1 MVGLGFEITGE
12 IGSNR
17 IDATWQAEGDACR
30 VVSDACDT
38 SGNGQI
44 SYSEPDV
51 SVDVGRLRAGDFSPA
66 QDAHVRLTNF
76 RYHLNQL
83 LIDLYAYLQLDWDI
97 DIWPVNTS
105 GTFKTPPL
113 LIYSFAQTLP
123 IYPEF
128 SVHAGT
134 PDALRTGPIPVVS
147 PIQITKTA
155 DKVLPVPIG
164 DVVTVTSIVRNVGTR
179 SLSEV
184 TIIDNG
190 TEITRGAT
198 LPGSNLSTFHQSAHR
213 DSRERSEKRNSSS
226 RVVTMG
232 TAGW

>member
-1 MVGLGFEITGE
+1 MLGTVDLDPDATGMKVSIWDGYFMVGLGFEITGE

-83 LIDLYAYLQLDWDI
+83 
-97 DIWPVNTS
+97 
-105 GTFKTPPL
+105 
-113 LIYSFAQTLP
+113 
-123 IYPEF
+123 
-128 SVHAGT
+128 
-134 PDALRTGPIPVVS
+134 
-147 PIQITKTA
+147 A
-155 DKVLPVPIG
+155 D
-164 DVVTVTSIVRNVGTR
+164 R
-179 SLSEV
+179 SLCLF
-184 TIIDNG
+184 
-190 TEITRGAT
+190 AT
-198 LPGSNLSTFHQSAHR
+198 
-213 DSRERSEKRNSSS
+213 
-226 RVVTMG
+226 
-232 TAGW
+232 